1 MTIHR
6 LSPART
12 VASQLLAAAAIAM
25 SLTTAAQASAER
37 SWDIEA
43 YDRCMANG
51 NDVGWCCNGSDGDL
65 TQDKPPKCVAPS
77 AEAQAENVPGNSNP
91 VGPPR
96 KPTLPATPG
105 SSVG

>member
-1 MTIHR
+1 MKIQCIGATR
-6 LSPART
+6 ML
-12 VASQLLAAAAIAM
+12 ASQLLAAAAIAI

-77 AEAQAENVPGNSNP
+77 AEAQSENVPGNTNP

-96 KPTLPATPG
+96 KPILPATPG

>member
-6 LSPART
+6 MSPIRI
-12 VASQLLAAAAIAM
+12 VASQLLTAAAIAM

-37 SWDIEA
+37 SWDIDA

-51 NDVGWCCNGSDGDL
+51 SDVGWCCNVSGGDL
-65 TQDKPPKCVAPS
+65 TQEKPPKCVTPS
-77 AEAQAENVPGNSNP
+77 AEAQSENVPGTTNP

-96 KPTLPATPG
+96 KTILPATPG